1 MFGKQRWHPCSGPR
15 LEQPE
20 KTADVWRRYWWFP
33 RQMTCEKQAQ
43 KFHTEG
49 MSLPR
54 SWYCFLLVVPH
65 GKFDSANQKHY
76 PDLGSDASSV
86 WNLCARFSDVIWQGN
101 QGTWQCCQMSA
112 VFSGYLLSAG
122 LNDLLELTFRFPLIL
137 IGKSMMAF

>member
-33 RQMTCEKQAQ
+33 RQMTCEKQVQ
-43 KFHTEG
+43 KFHTEDV
-49 MSLPR
+49 SLPR

-86 WNLCARFSDVIWQGN
+86 WNLCALFSDVIWQGN
-101 QGTWQCCQMSA
+101 QYMVVLPNVSC
-112 VFSGYLLSAG
+112 FLRLPLSAG